1 MPGPIDG
8 NSGIRAIVAGV
19 VRKEPVSHEDVIVQM
34 GGTPIRN
41 TGELSKFLIAH
52 PPGDTVTVVFF
63 RGHRERTTQVTFAK
77 QP

>member
-19 VRKEPVSHEDVIVQM
+19 VRKEPVSHEDVIVQK

-52 PPGDTVTVVFF
+52 PPGDTMIVVFF
-63 RGHRERTTQVTFAK
+63 RGNKERATQVTFVM